1 MLSTI
6 SSQLNVVKAAFT
18 ASRRAAGSG
27 YGRPPAII
35 VANDADAQ
43 HASTPRSA
51 ASGGAALNAAS
62 VETCGSVLTTRTS
75 NQPVL
80 RL

>member
-6 SSQLNVVKAAFT
+6 SSQFNVVKAAFT

-51 ASGGAALNAAS
+51 A
-62 VETCGSVLTTRTS
+62 
-75 NQPVL
+75 
-80 RL
+80 

>member
-27 YGRPPAII
+27 YGRPPTII
-35 VANDADAQ
+35 VASDADAQ

-62 VETCGSVLTTRTS
+62 GQTCGSVLTTRTS

>member
-6 SSQLNVVKAAFT
+6 SSQFNAVKAAFT
-18 ASRRAAGSG
+18 ASQRAAGSG
-27 YGRPPAII
+27 YGRPPARI

-43 HASTPRSA
+43 QASTPRSA
-51 ASGGAALNAAS
+51 ASGGAALNAAR
-62 VETCGSVLTTRTS
+62 VEACGSVLTTRTS

-80 RL
+80 RT